1 MTHDE
6 LHDMVID
13 FSIDH
18 DMPISAAEAIVLGM
32 LEPTG

>member
-1 MTHDE
+1 MTRDE
-6 LHDMVID
+6 FQDMVID
-13 FSIDH
+13 YSIDH